1 MEQSPSWEAS
11 QFSGSQK
18 IPRILWNP
26 KVHYRIHKCQPP
38 VPILSQLY
46 PDHTHTSNNPS
57 AKSHVFFRCLGRTRV
72 PVKVRDSCTIHN
84 MIRFY
89 EQPSWRTTP
98 CRLSATASSIY
109 SQLPSIL
116 EGVHTSATWG
126 RPMPWWQRPSYHGFS
141 YLHMQIAS
149 CSAVFML
156 SSVVC
161 RTVRYIS
168 TLPHKQHD
176 FRENNYWT

>member
-46 PDHTHTSNNPS
+46 PVHSHTSNNPS
-57 AKSHVFFRCLGRTRV
+57 AKSHVFFRCLGRNRV

-89 EQPSWRTTP
+89 DEELLARRPTTKLEDHP
-98 CRLSATASSIY
+98 LSAVRDCFFNIFAVTLHIGGRSYIRNLRTPHAVVTETH
-109 SQLPSIL
+109 LPRL
-116 EGVHTSATWG
+116 
-126 RPMPWWQRPSYHGFS
+126 
-141 YLHMQIAS
+141 
-149 CSAVFML
+149 
-156 SSVVC
+156 
-161 RTVRYIS
+161 
-168 TLPHKQHD
+168 
-176 FRENNYWT
+176 